1 MALSNDIL
9 TFASTH
15 LNQQVGNGEC
25 WTLAHQAKAAAGANT
40 SSDENYIWGVSTPF
54 AGLIA
59 GDIIQFERYSCII
72 RVDYVTDDGEGYLE
86 SSSYAPHHTAI
97 VSSILNADRSYVEVI
112 EQNMDG
118 AKRVRRG
125 RYYLRSG
132 TYQGEMLGRTGTITI
147 TVRGDIEMYHAI

>member
-9 TFASTH
+9 KFASTH

-25 WTLAHQAKAAAGANT
+25 WTLAHLAKEAAGANT

-54 AGLIA
+54 GGLVA
-59 GDIIQFERYSCII
+59 GDIIQFERYSCNV
-72 RVDYVTDDGEGYLE
+72 RVDYVTATGAGYLE
-86 SSSYAPHHTAI
+86 ETIDAPHHTAI

-112 EQNMDG
+112 EQNYDG

-147 TVRGDIEMYHAI
+147 TARGSIELYHSI